1 MFRVLNTA
9 FLIALLLPL
18 PAASWRRGSV
28 DPKSPPPEAKGHHRS
43 WSSTGTQG
51 LDHSEIM
58 QVKTIT
64 KPPTKTDEKDTEDH
78 PDRAFLEHHPI
89 ASGAFTLDPHVPNR
103 YRYIHPLN

>member
-1 MFRVLNTA
+1 MLRVLKVTLV
-9 FLIALLLPL
+9 FALLPNL
-18 PAASWRRGSV
+18 AVSWRRGSV
-28 DPKSPPPEAKGHHRS
+28 DSKTPPEAKGHRS

-64 KPPTKTDEKDTEDH
+64 KPTLQKEEKDTDDH

-89 ASGAFTLDPHVPNR
+89 ASGAFTLDPHVPNH
-103 YRYIHPLN
+103 YHYVPLN